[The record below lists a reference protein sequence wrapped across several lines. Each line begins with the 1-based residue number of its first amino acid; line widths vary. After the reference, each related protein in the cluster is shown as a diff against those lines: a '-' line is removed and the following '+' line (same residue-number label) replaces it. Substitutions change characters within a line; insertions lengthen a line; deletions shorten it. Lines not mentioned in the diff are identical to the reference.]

1 MRNPSHNTLIFSGLR
16 QRSYLIGLGF
26 LLVLFSGVSA
36 NSFAQEPLNEQ
47 PKTRLPYYIR
57 GQAGFHNYSWQVG
70 GQFAFAKKTNRYR
83 IYDLEW
89 AKIKHPKEVRVQNT
103 QFANARSFIYGKQ
116 NVFGTLR
123 AGMGRRAVLGEKLGL
138 RGVEVS
144 LAGSGGI
151 SLGVLKPVYLDV
163 AGAAGTSDENSLR
176 SERFDVERHLNAD
189 IFGTSDFSQGLDELS
204 FRPGIYGKFGV
215 LFEFADYETDIKGLE
230 VGFVFDAYPGGPIPI
245 LALAENYAFWP
256 TFYVSAV
263 LGKRWQ

>member
-1 MRNPSHNTLIFSGLR
+1 MVFVGTCAL
-16 QRSYLIGLGF
+16 
-26 LLVLFSGVSA
+26 GVSTA
-36 NSFAQEPLNEQ
+36 VHAQEPLNEQ
-47 PKTRLPYYIR
+47 PQTRMPYYLR

-70 GQFAFAKKTNRYR
+70 GQFGIAKKTTTKYLV
-83 IYDLEW
+83 YELEW

-123 AGMGRRAVLGEKLGL
+123 TGLGRRVVLGEKLGL

-163 AGAAGTSDENSLR
+163 AGAVGSGNENTLR
-176 SERFDVERHLNAD
+176 SERFEVERHLSAD
-189 IFGTSDFSQGLDELS
+189 IFGTSEFSQGLDELS
-204 FRPGIYGKFGV
+204 FRPGLYGKLGV
-215 LFEFADYETDIKGLE
+215 LFEFADYETDIKGIE
-230 VGFVFDAYPGGPIPI
+230 VGFAFDAFPGGPVPI

-256 TFYVSAV
+256 TFYVSAT
-263 LGKRWQ
+263 LGRRWQ